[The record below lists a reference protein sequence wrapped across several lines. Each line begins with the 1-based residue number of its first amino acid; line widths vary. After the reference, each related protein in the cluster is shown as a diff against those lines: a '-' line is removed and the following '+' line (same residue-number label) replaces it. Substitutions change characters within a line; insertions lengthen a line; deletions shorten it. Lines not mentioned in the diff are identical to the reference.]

1 VIGIIKMK
9 STAIKY
15 LILTSIVV
23 ALLGCSEKQDRTVE
37 EKEAKLKTGYI
48 SVGKTKL
55 YYQEMGTGQPVI
67 LLHPTLLNHTIWDD
81 QFERFARDFRT
92 IRYDLRGHGLSLSV
106 ADTFSHHQDLFKL
119 INELYLDRAIL
130 VGLSFGASVA
140 IDFAL
145 EYPEK
150 VKALVLVSPK
160 VSGYEFREMDY
171 LEDAGRLGLAY
182 QEGNLELVI
191 EMFKKIWIDGPERN
205 SGGVDPAVREK
216 IGVIVRENLQHRN
229 PQSIAKSLDPPAL
242 ARSFR
247 LELPALIIVGNLDM
261 TDVKTISTILE
272 RDIDGSQRII
282 MDNVGHIPN
291 MENPAEFNQ
300 IVLDFLS
307 SL

>member
-1 VIGIIKMK
+1 MK
-9 STAIKY
+9 CIAIRY
-15 LILTSIVV
+15 LVLTSVFAIFS
-23 ALLGCSEKQDRTVE
+23 GCSEKQDRTVGK
-37 EKEAKLKTGYI
+37 KEARLTTGYV

-55 YYQEMGTGQPVI
+55 YYQEAGTGQPVI
-67 LLHPTLLNHTIWDD
+67 LLHPTLLNHTVWDD
-81 QFERFARDFRT
+81 QFERFARDFRI

-106 ADTFSHHQDLFKL
+106 PDTFSHHEDLLKL
-119 INELYLDRAIL
+119 IKGLSVDKAVL
-130 VGLSFGASVA
+130 VGSSFGASVA

-150 VKALVLVSPK
+150 AKALVLVSPK
-160 VSGYEFREMDY
+160 ASGYEFREMDY
-171 LEDAGRLGLAY
+171 LEEAGRLGLAY

-191 EMFKKIWIDGPERN
+191 EMFKKLWVDGPQRN

-247 LELPALIIVGNLDM
+247 LEIPALIVVGNLDM

-272 RDIDGSQRII
+272 RDIDGSQRVI
-282 MDNVGHIPN
+282 MDNVGHMPN
-291 MENPAEFNQ
+291 MENPAAFNQ

-307 SL
+307 TL